1 MSPHRVNLLGL
12 LVLGTIWAMVL
23 VIGGAVVA
31 VSPPDAWGWMGLGSR
46 LGGIAAIAG
55 GQFVFLVVVAD
66 RLCPGANRAVVASVE
81 GISGGLFAV
90 ALLATIVALAAG
102 ATS

>member
-1 MSPHRVNLLGL
+1 MSPHRLNLLGL

-31 VSPPDAWGWMGLGSR
+31 VHPPAAWGWMGPAAR
-46 LGGIAAIAG
+46 LGGLAAIAG

-81 GISGGLFAV
+81 GIAGGLFAV
-90 ALLATIVALAAG
+90 CLLATFAALAVG
-102 ATS
+102 ASS